1 MVLNRCKCKTKRE
14 RNMKTKKLFGVFAL
28 LTIGVLFSAVMV
40 SGFGWAYP
48 SLSDIKLGASKPP
61 VNLNADASA
70 FNQAFVE
77 VAEKVTPSIVQITVV
92 AKVDKAEQQQNFM
105 FPFHNFE
112 MPDEQE
118 GSGSGI
124 IISEDGYILT
134 NNHVVENATKVTVG
148 LHDKRTIE
156 AKVIGTDPLT
166 DLAVIKIN
174 ADDLTVAYLGNSDNL
189 KVGQWVMAIGNPLAL
204 SSTVTAGIVSALNRG
219 RLGLLKDQQYGVENF
234 IQTDAAINPGNSGGA
249 LVDLSGAVI
258 GVNSAIATKTGTYIG
273 YGFAI
278 PINMAKSVAQDL
290 IAHGKISRGYI
301 GVQIREVDE
310 SLALSLGMDKPTG
323 VIVEKIVEGGAA
335 SKEDIKT
342 GDVILKID
350 NLSVDQPNQ
359 LQSYV
364 AGKSAGAKIKL
375 QIFRDGKNI
384 EREVTLKPKDED
396 KTEVADNSSK
406 KEKEPEETV
415 SSEVNFENIGL
426 SVKNLTSK
434 QKEDYKISNGVI
446 ITDVKEYSTA
456 FNQGLGKNL
465 VITKADK
472 KEIKSVSE
480 LKKIIEE
487 KKGSAVF
494 LVVND
499 DKGNS
504 RFIGLKIPK

>member
-1 MVLNRCKCKTKRE
+1 
-14 RNMKTKKLFGVFAL
+14 MKTKKLFGVFAL

-77 VAEKVTPSIVQITVV
+77 VAEKVTPSIVQISVV
-92 AKVDKAEQQQNFM
+92 AKVNAKDMQQQN
-105 FPFHNFE
+105 PFFQFHDFGIP

-148 LHDKRTIE
+148 LHDKRSIE

-174 ADDLTVAYLGNSDNL
+174 AEDLTVAYLGNSDGL

-219 RLGLLKDQQYGVENF
+219 RLGLLKDQAYGVENF

-278 PINMAKSVAQDL
+278 PINMAKSVALDL

-335 SKEDIKT
+335 AKEDVKT

-350 NLSVDQPNQ
+350 NLTVDQPNQ

-364 AGKSAGAKIKL
+364 AGKSAGTKIKL
-375 QIFRDGKNI
+375 LIFRDGKNI

-396 KTEVADNSSK
+396 KSEVVENSPG
-406 KEKEPEETV
+406 KEKVPEETV
-415 SSEVNFENIGL
+415 SSEVSFDNIGL
-426 SVKNLTSK
+426 SVKNMSSRE
-434 QKEDYKISNGVI
+434 KETYKISNGVMI
-446 ITDVKEYSTA
+446 SNVKEHSTA
-456 FNQGLGKNL
+456 SNQGLGKNL

-472 KEIKSVSE
+472 KEIKSVSD
-480 LKKIIEE
+480 LKKIIED

-494 LVVND
+494 LVVSD
-499 DKGNS
+499 DEGNS